1 MLQKSI
7 FPHKLVIHLILD
19 QAVDRASVEIRELT
33 QRDTEL
39 GQTLAASVNQIRQ
52 GKRLEQNMYCIF
64 SPKDACSLTGLTG
77 CEFQFLLEV
86 NDVIIIAGLISVSL
100 SHLRDNQT
108 SSPVTPESALHNIGG
123 KVIAKIDDFV
133 PRNIQKFLDTFL
145 NKMCKIAS

>member
-1 MLQKSI
+1 
-7 FPHKLVIHLILD
+7 
-19 QAVDRASVEIRELT
+19 
-33 QRDTEL
+33 
-39 GQTLAASVNQIRQ
+39 
-52 GKRLEQNMYCIF
+52 MYCIF

-86 NDVIIIAGLISVSL
+86 DDVIIIAGSISVSL

-108 SSPVTPESALHNIGG
+108 SPPVTPESALHNIGG

-145 NKMCKIAS
+145 NKVCKNAF